1 MSAKA
6 NPQRGSVQG
15 VVFQGLPEPV
25 PAEAPALPPLP
36 RPLDPGRHKL
46 EFPSGDGLPMSDNN
60 FQAVTMHY
68 SGTALALH
76 FEGRGYVATDVLVYY
91 DPNEPKTCV
100 APDVLVVLGLE
111 GYLRNSYK
119 VWEEGGRVPDF
130 VLEVV
135 SNSTQERDAG
145 RKRRTYAKLGV
156 TEYFRYAPTNRRM
169 AGMNGH
175 RLVGET
181 LSDGQWK
188 PLPRLGEERIPSA
201 VLELELRVR
210 QEYAQGSF
218 RELRFHD
225 PATGKDLPTHRE
237 DKRAREAERQ
247 RRLAEQ
253 RAREQAER
261 AREEA
266 ERACEAERQRRLAV
280 ERELEELRAS
290 LEEQSHL

>member
-1 MSAKA
+1 MS
-6 NPQRGSVQG
+6 
-15 VVFQGLPEPV
+15 E
-25 PAEAPALPPLP
+25 
-36 RPLDPGRHKL
+36 
-46 EFPSGDGLPMSDNN
+46 NN

-68 SGTALALH
+68 AGTALAMH
-76 FEGRGYVATDVLVYY
+76 FEGRGYVAADVLVYY
-91 DPNEPKTCV
+91 DPNEPTTCV

-111 GYLRNSYK
+111 GYLRKSYK

-135 SNSTQERDAG
+135 SESTQKTDAG
-145 RKRRTYAKLGV
+145 RKRRTYAELGV

-181 LSDGQWK
+181 LRAGQWQ
-188 PLPRLGEERIPSA
+188 PLPRLGEERVLSA
-201 VLELELRVR
+201 VLGLELRVR
-210 QEYAQGSF
+210 QEYTQGPF

-225 PATGKDLPTHRE
+225 PTTGKDLPTHKE
-237 DKRAREAERQ
+237 DKLAREAERQ

-253 RAREQAER
+253 RARKEAER

-266 ERACEAERQRRLAV
+266 ERAREEAERTRETERRRRIAA
-280 ERELEELRAS
+280 EREMAKLRAS
-290 LEEQSHL
+290 LAERSLS